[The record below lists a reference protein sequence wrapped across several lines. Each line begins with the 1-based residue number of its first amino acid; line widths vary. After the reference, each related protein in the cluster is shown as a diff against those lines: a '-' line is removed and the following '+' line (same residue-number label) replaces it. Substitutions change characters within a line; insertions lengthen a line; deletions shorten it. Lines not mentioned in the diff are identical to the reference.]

1 MCGVGEKLDVF
12 GKHWREDNSY
22 ELVSICEK
30 KCVIRF
36 GKFGY
41 IDILVVKM
49 CEEVRNS
56 LYE

>member
-1 MCGVGEKLDVF
+1 MCD
-12 GKHWREDNSY
+12 S
-22 ELVSICEK
+22 SC
-30 KCVIRF
+30 F
-36 GKFGY
+36 GKFGF